1 MNDKRRAAGMDG
13 RVKISMLWIVVMIN
27 MAFADIL
34 SFITPGA
41 LQEMMTGTAG
51 GIQLNQVLILVF
63 AVLIEIPI
71 AMIFLS
77 RVLKPKLNRVMN
89 LVAGVITIV
98 FVIGG
103 GSAYLHYIF
112 IATVEV
118 LCMLAIMWM
127 AWKLPS
133 ADSAMSVNEGKK
145 A

>member
-1 MNDKRRAAGMDG
+1 MNDG
-13 RVKISMLWIVVMIN
+13 RTKISMLWIVVMIN

-41 LQEMMTGTAG
+41 LAEMMTGTAG
-51 GIQLNQVLILVF
+51 GIQLNQLLIFVF

-89 LVAGVITIV
+89 LVAGVISIV

-112 IATVEV
+112 IAAVEV

-133 ADSAMSVNEGKK
+133 TESRMSANEGKK

>member
-1 MNDKRRAAGMDG
+1 MYGKDRVAGPDRRET
-13 RVKISMLWIVVMIN
+13 ISTLWIVVMLN

-41 LQEMMTGTAG
+41 LEEMMTGMADG
-51 GIQLNQVLILVF
+51 VQLNQTLILVF

-77 RVLKPKLNRVMN
+77 RRLGARLNREMN
-89 LVAGVITIV
+89 LVAGAITIV

-103 GSAYLHYIF
+103 GSAYLHYYF

-118 LCMLAIMWM
+118 LCVLAIMWT

-133 ADSAMSVNEGKK
+133 SDSPAPEVQGRK

>member
-1 MNDKRRAAGMDG
+1 MNDKKRAAGMDG

-41 LQEMMTGTAG
+41 LAEMMTGTAG
-51 GIQLNQVLILVF
+51 GIQLNQVLIFVF

-127 AWKLPS
+127 AWRLPS
-133 ADSAMSVNEGKK
+133 ADSRMSANEEKNV
-145 A
+145 